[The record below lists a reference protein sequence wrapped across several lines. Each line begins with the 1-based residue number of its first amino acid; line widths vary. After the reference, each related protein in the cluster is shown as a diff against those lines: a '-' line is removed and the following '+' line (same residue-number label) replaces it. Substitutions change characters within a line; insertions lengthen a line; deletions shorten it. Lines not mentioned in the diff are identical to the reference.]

1 MALFKN
7 NTKKWSILGVAVIL
21 LIGGCNSISSK
32 TNENLEVENTTIAEK
47 DEQIKSEVNIED
59 LTTVWANA
67 LKSRDGTPRYEMMS
81 EKAKEKFKQEQI
93 IRSGEHWNYNI
104 GDSSPWVVDFEIKI
118 DGMNATIDY
127 VTETSEPSSYKM
139 RESLSFAKENG
150 NLVVDDYQT
159 GLAH

>member
-7 NTKKWSILGVAVIL
+7 NTKKWSILGVAIIL
-21 LIGGCNSISSK
+21 LISGCTSTNAK
-32 TNENLEVENTTIAEK
+32 TNENRGVENTTIAEI
-47 DEQIKSEVNIED
+47 DETIKSEVNIED

-67 LKSRDGTPRYEMMS
+67 LKSRDGTPRYKMMS

-93 IRSGEHWNYNI
+93 IRSGETWNYNI

-118 DGMNATIDY
+118 DGMNAMIDY

-139 RESLSFAKENG
+139 QESLSFAKENG
-150 NLVVDDYQT
+150 NLVVYDYQT